1 MFFTLKEIVKWLGIT
16 SFEIWMQV
24 LSVAVF
30 SVLSVLKYEL
40 ILDLTWWEAFTPLFI
55 CDGLCAYFCII
66 VFIRIYKDFRNLRPA
81 VVRLL
86 SSLLYVTLLFVFKI
100 LLSQKL
106 SRTKII
112 SNSEV
117 MAPLFIL
124 LQIVMIR
131 ACQVH

>member
-16 SFEIWMQV
+16 SFEIWMHV
-24 LSVAVF
+24 VSVAVF
-30 SVLSVLKYEL
+30 SVLSVLKYE
-40 ILDLTWWEAFTPLFI
+40 DMVDMTWWEAFTPLFI

-66 VFIRIYKDFRNLRPA
+66 VFIRMYRDFGNLRPA
-81 VVRLL
+81 IVRLL

-106 SRTKII
+106 SRVKII